1 MSKLAYVIYDARV
14 VFTVDLER
22 DVIKSAEVYA
32 EPLTHIDTGL
42 SEQATPA
49 ETERLHQHARAL
61 VEADPTAAPL
71 VWTNER

>member
-14 VFTVDLER
+14 VFTVDLEH
-22 DVIKSAEVYA
+22 DVIQSAEVYA
-32 EPLTHIDTGL
+32 GSLAHIDTGL
-42 SEQATPA
+42 A
-49 ETERLHQHARAL
+49 EETTAAEMERLHQRARSL